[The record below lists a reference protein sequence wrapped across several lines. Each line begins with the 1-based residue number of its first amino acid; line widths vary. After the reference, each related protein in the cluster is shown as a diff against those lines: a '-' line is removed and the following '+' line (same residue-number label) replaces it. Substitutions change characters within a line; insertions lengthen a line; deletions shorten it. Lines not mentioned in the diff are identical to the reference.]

1 MTIIEKM
8 NGERFDLT
16 KYGIPILKVGPVDI
30 VYDSENIK
38 GRAGRNRTTRYYG
51 IRKLQLKILLDA
63 VDETDTIM
71 LRDRLAEIL
80 DDAEDFYV
88 YEQVSKGYAFE
99 FPGESSF
106 KSAIDQLQW
115 KPHMYKRWRVERIN
129 NDAIEWNGTKGKRV
143 IEFETSDLPFGETP
157 FRSVDLQDTGK
168 SWDIGLLAWGLG
180 FEWDGA
186 MPQYTF
192 AGNSFTV
199 KNLGNVKLDPRH
211 MPVKITIKGIFP
223 NGFTLT
229 NHSTGDVVSYTE
241 SLSAGDTFTLDGVSY
256 LKNNQH
262 VTGATNKKIIS
273 IKKGDNQF
281 SLTGGTVHSI
291 SFDIPFYYL

>member
-51 IRKLQLKILLDA
+51 IRKLQLKLLLDA

-106 KSAIDQLQW
+106 KNSIDQLKW

-129 NDAIEWNGTKGKRV
+129 NDGIEWNGLKGKRV
-143 IEFETSDLPFGETP
+143 IEYETSDLPFGETP
-157 FRSVDLQDTGK
+157 FRSLDLQNTEK

-180 FEWDGA
+180 FEWDGT
-186 MPQYTF
+186 MPSYSF
-192 AGNSFTV
+192 ASNSFTV
-199 KNLGNVKLDPRH
+199 KNLGNVKLNPRH
-211 MPVKITIKGIFP
+211 MPVKITVKGVFP
-223 NGFTLT
+223 SGFTLT
-229 NHSTGDVVSYTE
+229 NHSTGDVVSYTG
-241 SLSAGDTFTLDGVSY
+241 SLSAGDTFTIDGVSY

-262 VTGATNKKIIS
+262 VTGDTNKKIMTLQ
-273 IKKGDNQF
+273 KGDNQF
-281 SLTGGTVHSI
+281 SLNGGTVHSI